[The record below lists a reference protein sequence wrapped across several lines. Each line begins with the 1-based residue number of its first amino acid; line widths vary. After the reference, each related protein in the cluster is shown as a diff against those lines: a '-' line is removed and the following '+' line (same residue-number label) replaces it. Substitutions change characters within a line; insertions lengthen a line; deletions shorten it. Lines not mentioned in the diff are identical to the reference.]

1 MLIHGVEYG
10 FRFTVGASI
19 KIAKLCPQGKIENMD
34 MMLDLPTGEALE
46 FIAKMAV
53 AMNEG
58 YRMHK
63 AFSASAV
70 SPDFEAAGPALTE
83 ELVLSLGMEELDELD
98 MALMAMQRKDSAQTV
113 ETVPAKKKTAAKARK
128 SG

>member
-1 MLIHGVEYG
+1 MLIHGKEYG

-19 KIAKLCPQGKIENMD
+19 KIAKLCPQGKLENMD
-34 MMLDLPTGEALE
+34 LMLSASTAETLE

-63 AFSASAV
+63 AFAADV
-70 SPDFEAAGPALTE
+70 TTPDFDAAGPALTE
-83 ELVLSLGMEELDELD
+83 EMILSLDATQLGELEESLLSV
-98 MALMAMQRKDSAQTV
+98 QKKDSKTTV
-113 ETVPAKKKTAAKARK
+113 EAAPAKKKAVKAPQK